1 MRFYLTT
8 KAARH
13 IYIMMIVPIITAG
26 CTLKSSYN
34 ASQSARLF
42 SFDRRGRKIAGSDDI
57 PPIESLANR
66 EHCLLVLRSAY
77 CKK

>member
-13 IYIMMIVPIITAG
+13 IYMMIVPTITAG

-42 SFDRRGRKIAGSDDI
+42 SFDSSGRKIAGSDDI